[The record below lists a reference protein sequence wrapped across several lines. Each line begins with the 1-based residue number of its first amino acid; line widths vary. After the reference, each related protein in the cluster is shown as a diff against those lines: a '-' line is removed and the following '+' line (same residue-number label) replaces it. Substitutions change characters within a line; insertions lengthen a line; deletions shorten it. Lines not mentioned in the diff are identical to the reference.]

1 MGPTGKVRGLPS
13 NEDGSTV
20 PGTKVMVWKGRRGW
34 RAADE
39 GVGALFTST
48 ARSKLRPQAPM
59 YPSCTIVSRPI
70 SLSKVALAC
79 WTSGV
84 FARRSRAV
92 KLTRVWPRTGG
103 AKPKPLIE
111 GTKLLLWMIW
121 GKTRGTL
128 WTWLHQRFMS
138 EYE

>member
-1 MGPTGKVRGLPS
+1 G
-13 NEDGSTV
+13 GSTV
-20 PGTKVMVWKGRRGW
+20 PGAKEIVWTGRRGCK
-34 RAADE
+34 AAED

-48 ARSKLRPQAPM
+48 ARSRFRPHAPM
-59 YPSCTIVSRPI
+59 YPTCTIVLWPI
-70 SLSKVALAC
+70 CRSKVALAC
-79 WTSGV
+79 WIRGV
-84 FARRSRAV
+84 LAWGSRAV
-92 KLTRVWPRTGG
+92 KATRVWPRTGG

-121 GKTRGTL
+121 GNTRGTL